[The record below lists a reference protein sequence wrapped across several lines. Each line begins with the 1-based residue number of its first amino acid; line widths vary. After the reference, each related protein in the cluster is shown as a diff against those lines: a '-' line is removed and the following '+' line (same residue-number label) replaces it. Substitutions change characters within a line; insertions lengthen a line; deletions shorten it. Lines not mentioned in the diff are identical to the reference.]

1 MGGCPQVIL
10 RVNESTAITVT
21 AVGGPLGAKVNGNQ
35 YLIIYHVFLPACFVI
50 TVSAVLNGPVDT
62 VTAAIL
68 HSYI

>member
-1 MGGCPQVIL
+1 M
-10 RVNESTAITVT
+10 NESTAITT
-21 AVGGPLGAKVNGNQ
+21 ISVGEPIGAKVNGNQ

-50 TVSAVLNGPVDT
+50 TVSTVLNGPVDT